1 MTQRDLI
8 EQIGG
13 LVQQSNKMNAIN
25 GDLYDALERLVKIC
39 ESNSMLETV
48 FESVATPMDAI
59 AQARAALEK
68 ARKL

>member
-25 GDLYDALERLVKIC
+25 GDLCDALERLVKIC

-68 ARKL
+68 ARNS

>member
-68 ARKL
+68 ARKS